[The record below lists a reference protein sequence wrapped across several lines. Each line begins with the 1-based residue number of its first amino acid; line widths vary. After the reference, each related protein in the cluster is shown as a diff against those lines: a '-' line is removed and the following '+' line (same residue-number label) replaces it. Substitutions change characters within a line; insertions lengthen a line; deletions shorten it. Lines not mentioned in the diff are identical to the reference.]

1 MADSTHIIVSLIGL
15 AGVSV
20 TAVFSYLSSS
30 RAKEIN
36 DAVNHR
42 HEKRGADA
50 PKLYDLAWE
59 NHRKVDE
66 LIEWKRTYQ
75 GGPLDDGNKVVD
87 FVESTERRL
96 SKLEGA
102 IELE

>member
-1 MADSTHIIVSLIGL
+1 MADSTQIIVSLIGL
-15 AGVSV
+15 AGISV
-20 TAVFSYLSSS
+20 NAVFSYLSSA

-66 LIEWKRTYQ
+66 LVEWKRTYQ
-75 GGPLDDGNKVVD
+75 GGPLDDGNKVVE
-87 FVESTERRL
+87 FVDRTERRL
-96 SKLEGA
+96 STIEGA
-102 IELE
+102 LDLE